1 MTINIDKHIIY
12 TRPINIQRKIYKE
25 RKEEGIFM
33 PKATSFH
40 HPPLLLKDLEELNKE
55 HFSRNDTFIT
65 YRDCAEKVI
74 DENKDAVIVIDKKG
88 IINIFNREAEKIFC
102 HKKEDITGKS
112 LDILV
117 PVEFRRLH
125 RQYIQNYFSTGKP
138 NGGINKTLTVTALKS
153 DGTIFP
159 VEVSLSR
166 SNDRN
171 NPFVLAII
179 RDITESKKKDEELKQ
194 CHKIIEDL
202 TRKNNET
209 FTMVNEQLQSEIRKR
224 MKIEKQLKYRLLI
237 EQLMAVI
244 TGHFANLPANQIHN
258 EIDWALKATGEFAP
272 VDRCFIDIYSDDLTM
287 IDHSHE
293 WCKEGVKPRSK
304 RFKEVFFES
313 LSSLFKKGK
322 CLDYIYLPY
331 KISCM
336 EREEELPEFDSEM
349 KSFFAIPMIVG
360 HNLVG
365 LTGFSMGKKG
375 YLWKNEDIT
384 FFKLTGEFFLHL
396 FERKWKDT
404 EICKTRNMV
413 QSIVDAIPARVFWKD
428 KNSIYQGCNRLF
440 AIDAGLKS
448 TIEIAGK
455 SDYDFSWGKDYGE
468 FYRECDRQVMNMN
481 KPEYHIMEPK
491 PKTGKEKTEWSY
503 TNRIPLHDHDGN
515 ITGVLG
521 IYDEITEIK
530 KAEHAV
536 LEVIKYR
543 ENILNNLHIPAVI
556 MDSNMRIISANN
568 HFYRH
573 FKTTPEKTTGRI
585 LYNLDK
591 DLWDLYSI
599 HNMLE
604 HTLEEKNCVENFEL
618 IYNSSN
624 KEKRTLLLNARK
636 IFKENDK
643 HTVILMSVEDITDEK
658 EIRKEEGN
666 FVMELQSSL
675 DCINSMKGLLPLCA
689 SCKNIR
695 DDNGY
700 WYRIEAYIESHSQ
713 AEFTHSI
720 CPECLQK
727 DFPEYST

>member
-1 MTINIDKHIIY
+1 MQK
-12 TRPINIQRKIYKE
+12 TR
-25 RKEEGIFM
+25 
-33 PKATSFH
+33 SFP
-40 HPPLLLKDLEELNKE
+40 HPPLLLKDLAELNKE
-55 HFSRNDTFIT
+55 HFSKHDTSIT
-65 YRDCAEKVI
+65 SRDCADKII
-74 DENKDAVIVIDKKG
+74 DENKDALIVIDKKG
-88 IINIFNREAEKIFC
+88 IINIFNSEAERIFR
-102 HKKEDITGKS
+102 HKKEDILGKS

-117 PVEFRRLH
+117 PVEFRMLH

-138 NGGINKTLTVTALKS
+138 SGGINKTLTVTALKS

-159 VEVSLSR
+159 VEISLSR
-166 SNDRN
+166 SNDSH

-202 TRKNNET
+202 TRKNNEI
-209 FTMVNEQLQSEIRKR
+209 FTRVNEQLQSEIRKR
-224 MKIEKQLKYRLLI
+224 MKIEKQLKYRVLI
-237 EQLMAVI
+237 EQLLAVI
-244 TGHFANLPANQIHN
+244 TAHFTNLPANQIHN
-258 EIDWALKATGEFAP
+258 EIDWALKTIGEFATA
-272 VDRCFIDIYSDDLTM
+272 DRCFIDIYSDDLTM

-304 RFKEVFFES
+304 RLKEVFLES
-313 LSSLFKKGK
+313 LSCLFKKGK
-322 CLDYIYLPY
+322 LLDYIYLPY

-336 EREEELPEFDSEM
+336 EREEELPKFDSEM
-349 KSFFAIPMIVG
+349 KSFFAIPMIAG
-360 HNLVG
+360 NNFAG
-365 LTGFSMGKKG
+365 LTGFSLDKNG

-384 FFKLTGEFFLHL
+384 FFKLTGEFFLNL
-396 FERKWKDT
+396 FERKRKDT
-404 EICKTRNMV
+404 EICETRNLL

-428 KNSIYQGCNRLF
+428 KASVYLGCNRLF

-448 TIEIAGK
+448 TADIAGK
-455 SDYDFSWGKDYGE
+455 SDYDFLWGKDDAE

-491 PKTGKEKTEWSY
+491 PNTGKEKMEWIY
-503 TNRIPLHDHDGN
+503 TNRIPLHDCDGN

-521 IYDEITEIK
+521 IYEDITEIK
-530 KAEHAV
+530 KSEQALLDV
-536 LEVIKYR
+536 LNCR

-591 DLWDLYSI
+591 NLWDLPSL

-604 HTLEEKNCVENFEL
+604 HIAEGKNYVKNFEL
-618 IYNSSN
+618 VYNTSPE
-624 KEKRTLLLNARK
+624 EKRTLLLNARK
-636 IFKENDK
+636 IVKEDDRQ
-643 HTVILMSVEDITDEK
+643 TIILMSVEDITEQKDIMK
-658 EIRKEEGN
+658 QEGN
-666 FVMELQSSL
+666 LIMELQASL
-675 DCINSMKGLLPLCA
+675 DYINSMKGLLPLCA

-727 DFPEYST
+727 DFPEYAGNEREVSRES